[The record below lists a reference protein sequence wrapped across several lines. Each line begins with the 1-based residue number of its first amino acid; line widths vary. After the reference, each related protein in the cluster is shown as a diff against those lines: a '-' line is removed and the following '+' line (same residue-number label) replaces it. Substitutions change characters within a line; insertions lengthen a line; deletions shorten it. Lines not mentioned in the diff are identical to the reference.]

1 MVRRTLPMSTFDL
14 PTAVIEPTARHR
26 GTVIWLHGLGA
37 SHHDFLPVVPALDLP
52 FLRFVFPSAPL
63 RRVTLYGGL
72 QRPAWYDILGLG
84 PTGPRENE
92 AQLEQMTSA
101 IETLVEREQAAGIS
115 PDRIVLAGFSQG
127 GAMALHAGLRSE
139 RALGA
144 ILVLSGYLPMA
155 QSFLTQAPPARPNL
169 PILFCH
175 GRRDGV
181 VPAAGGRLS
190 YELVKTAGFDA
201 NWAEFDVAHSM
212 NLEEVR
218 FIADWLR
225 PRFDG
230 SERPAGGIW
239 A

>member
-1 MVRRTLPMSTFDL
+1 MSPFDL
-14 PTAVIEPTARHR
+14 STTVIDPTARHR
-26 GTVIWLHGLGA
+26 GTVIWLHGLGS
-37 SHHDFLPVVPALDLP
+37 SHHAFLPVVPALDLP

-63 RRVTLYGGL
+63 RRVTLYGGQ

-92 AQLEQMTSA
+92 AQLEQMATA
-101 IETLVEREQAAGIS
+101 IESLVDREHARGITHE
-115 PDRIVLAGFSQG
+115 RIVLAGFSQG

-144 ILVLSGYLPMA
+144 ILVLSGYLPLA
-155 QSFLTQAPPARPNL
+155 QSFVAQAPPPRPNV

-181 VPAAGGRLS
+181 VPPAGGRLS

-218 FIADWLR
+218 FISDWLR

-230 SERPAGGIW
+230 A
-239 A
+239 

>member
-1 MVRRTLPMSTFDL
+1 MSTSEL
-14 PTAVIEPTARHR
+14 STTVIEPTAEHR

-37 SHHDFLPVVPALDLP
+37 SHHAFLPVVPALDLP

-63 RRVTLYGGL
+63 RRVTLYGG
-72 QRPAWYDILGLG
+72 QPRPAWYDILGLG

-92 AQLEQMTSA
+92 AQLEQMRTALDS
-101 IETLVEREQAAGIS
+101 LVEREHARGIIAE
-115 PDRIVLAGFSQG
+115 RIVLAGFSQG

-144 ILVLSGYLPMA
+144 ILVLSGYLPLA
-155 QSFLTQAPPARPNL
+155 RAFAVQAPRDRRDV

-181 VPAAGGRLS
+181 VPPAGGRMS
-190 YELVKTAGFDA
+190 YELVKAAGFDA
-201 NWAEFDVAHSM
+201 DWAEFDVAHTMS
-212 NLEEVR
+212 LEEVR

-225 PRFDG
+225 PRFIDG
-230 SERPAGGIW
+230 
-239 A
+239 